1 MKLVG
6 YTVDC
11 SKDKGQQKNIFINT
25 AFPEG
30 KVAQEGKDGIS
41 PHMKNFVRAFG
52 KARGE
57 ILLRR
62 GNIKNNPHITNGK
75 KPVNDSCP
83 FSFSRC
89 LFHLNSVTTHHEGHE
104 EHEE

>member
-1 MKLVG
+1 MKLVC
-6 YTVDC
+6 YPVDC
-11 SKDKGQQKNIFINT
+11 SKDKGQQENIFINA

-41 PHMKNFVRAFG
+41 SHMKNFVGAFG
-52 KARGE
+52 KAGGE
-57 ILLRR
+57 IPRGR

-75 KPVNDSCP
+75 KPVNNSCQ
-83 FSFSRC
+83 FSFSSC
-89 LFHLNSVTTHHEGHE
+89 LLHLNSVTTHHEGHE